1 MKSLLMI
8 LPLFLLS
15 FSLGWAQSSFEDSD
29 GKSSFIFDEI
39 GGTGKINLTD
49 ASIKISYLYRKSNK
63 PCRYGVELSGK
74 ATNGIST
81 LFEKDNIA
89 PEAKVKVSFG
99 RQWLLS
105 KKSPGSDKVKRGII
119 VDDWATIQLGYSRA
133 QYKLFT
139 PSKPLADQIQKK
151 NFDGFSLTAYYNALL
166 RGNVLI
172 GLSIGLDHQSNYTS
186 LKEIELSDRT
196 TVFDSA
202 GFSRITNKTEK
213 LRQGNFAEVN
223 HFLGNYDIVWVP
235 EFLHNRIGFDLFS
248 RFDWNKDD
256 NSFKPGIGVF
266 ITEEEAWTKVV
277 GGITFES
284 VEGNLR
290 VGLLA
295 GFNF

>member
-8 LPLFLLS
+8 LPLFVLS
-15 FSLGWAQSSFEDSD
+15 FSLGWAQSGFEDSD
-29 GKSSFIFDEI
+29 GKSSLIFEK

-49 ASIKISYLYRKSNK
+49 ASIKISYLYHKSNK
-63 PCRYGVELSGK
+63 PCRYGIELSGK
-74 ATNGIST
+74 ASNGIST

-89 PEAKVKVSFG
+89 PEAKVKLSFG
-99 RQWLLS
+99 YQWLLS
-105 KKSPGSDKVKRGII
+105 KKISGSDKEESGII

-139 PSKPLADQIQKK
+139 PTKSFADQIQKK
-151 NFDGFSLTAYYNALL
+151 NFDGFSLTAYYNVLL
-166 RGNVLI
+166 RRNVLI
-172 GLSIGLDHQSNYTS
+172 GLSIGLDHQNNYTF

-202 GFSRITNKTEK
+202 GASRTTNKTEK
-213 LRQGNFAEVN
+213 LRQGNFAEGN
-223 HFLGNYDIVWVP
+223 HTLGNYDIVWVP
-235 EFLHNRIGFDLFS
+235 EFLSNRIGFDLFG

-266 ITEEEAWTKVV
+266 IVEKGAPSKVV